1 MATILELTSL
11 TIPQL
16 FFEFFLPFALTLVII
31 YAVLQMTRLFKS
43 KINLMISLIVSI
55 MVATTPLFGTM
66 ASMISRWGSYTA
78 LIAFIAVFII
88 GIGAWAFRRGS
99 EYLGGAIE
107 AERDLRRLYKR
118 RAKLLNEIERTSDD
132 NKRAAKYDEAEDI
145 DKRIRRRT
153 MEVRHHRRL

>member
-1 MATILELTSL
+1 MATILELTKL

-43 KINLMISLIVSI
+43 RINLMISFIVSV

-66 ASMISRWGSYTA
+66 ASLISRWGSYTA

-88 GIGAWAFRRGS
+88 GVGAWAFRRGS

-107 AERDLRRLYKR
+107 AEGELRRLYKR
-118 RAKLLNEIERTSDD
+118 RAKLLDNAERTSSD
-132 NKRAAKYDEAEDI
+132 NKRAAIYDEIEHLD
-145 DKRIRRRT
+145 RRVRNL
-153 MEVRHHRRL
+153 ELQVRHHRR